1 MCDFQNVV
9 VEAKDNL
16 DEMYYLMESDCPNR
30 CPDYL
35 ICEQEDDYHNYCTNK
50 YAYWSNSELAT
61 NMDCPHFTG
70 LSMKK
75 ARQNARKFPETN
87 LGFLVK
93 TADEFNNYREAR
105 EVYPDAFA
113 ENGEM
118 KENVILGN

>member
-16 DEMYYLMESDCPNR
+16 DEMYYLMESDCPNF
-30 CPDYL
+30 CQEYL
-35 ICEQEDDYHNYCTNK
+35 FCEQDEDYYCTVK
-50 YAYWSNSELAT
+50 YAYWSKRELAT

-70 LSMKK
+70 LTMKK

-87 LGFLVK
+87 LGFLIK
-93 TADEFNNYREAR
+93 TADEFNNYKEAR
-105 EVYPDAFA
+105 EVYPDAF